1 MVRGGGWERHD
12 PLMEKVTETFLGQLV
27 GPSGQS
33 YAISV
38 DFTSIDPET
47 AARVAN
53 TIAELYVEHQLG
65 AKQAA
70 TTGAVDWLA
79 HRLDELREQ
88 LVQSEQA
95 AEEYRVE
102 HELAVSGDGLQFS
115 DEEVAALAQELIST
129 QAERVATQAKL
140 DSIRQVRSSG
150 QSLASVPEVMM
161 SPMIADLRLRKW
173 ASCAQ
178 AQLRREYGPRHPTIL
193 QLQADRV
200 SSLPGW
206 ARKREHHRWPCEP
219 GSDHPGPRADAASG
233 SGACQIDLDGQE
245 PSRDPVAAT
254 RRRGGIDAHAVH
266 DAARPVQGAH
276 RAARAAGAGG
286 AGDFR
291 GGGPGE
297 AQCSPGEA
305 DRGRGIH
312 RLLDVR
318 RAARLR
324 HRPPRSGAAHRPA
337 SGGGAQ
343 SSAHRP
349 RSQARRYLR
358 GQGAHV
364 YLAEK
369 PTSAYAEAIRSV
381 QTALCFSNVDQ
392 PPQVVLVTSSVPAE
406 GKTTLA
412 LNLATL
418 LAQSGYRTVAV
429 DLDLRRRISD
439 GLRGRL
445 EVAISSTT

>member
-1 MVRGGGWERHD
+1 
-12 PLMEKVTETFLGQLV
+12 MEKVTETFLGQLDV

-53 TIAELYVEHQLG
+53 TIAELYVPALMLG
-65 AKQAA
+65 RLPPQGRS
-70 TTGAVDWLA
+70 TGWLTA
-79 HRLDELREQ
+79 
-88 LVQSEQA
+88 STSCASSWFKASA

-115 DEEVAALAQELIST
+115 DEEVAALTQELIRT

-161 SPMIADLRLRKW
+161 SPMIADLRLREMGLLRTEA
-173 ASCAQ
+173 ASP
-178 AQLRREYGPRHPTIL
+178 EYGPR
-193 QLQADRV
+193 QLDDPSASGRQG
-200 SSLPGW
+200 SSLPW
-206 ARKREHHRWPCEP
+206 ARPKQHHRWPCEP
-219 GSDHPGPRADAASG
+219 GSDHPGPRADAASE
-233 SGACQIDLDGQE
+233 SGACQIDLDGRGRAE
-245 PSRDPVAAT
+245 RDPVAAT

-305 DRGRGIH
+305 DQ
-312 RLLDVR
+312 
-318 RAARLR
+318 RA
-324 HRPPRSGAAHRPA
+324 PDP
-337 SGGGAQ
+337 
-343 SSAHRP
+343 SAP
-349 RSQARRYLR
+349 
-358 GQGAHV
+358 
-364 YLAEK
+364 
-369 PTSAYAEAIRSV
+369 
-381 QTALCFSNVDQ
+381 
-392 PPQVVLVTSSVPAE
+392 
-406 GKTTLA
+406 
-412 LNLATL
+412 
-418 LAQSGYRTVAV
+418 
-429 DLDLRRRISD
+429 
-439 GLRGRL
+439 
-445 EVAISSTT
+445 